1 MLFIQLNNFLFFPK
15 TPYFTCHAKIRDMNL
30 DQFAQEVRLLI
41 AQGETQEAIERLL
54 QLYNQAKGEY
64 YDELIVVASHYKILR
79 DKIMA
84 GTLDA
89 DDASVQTNAI
99 NHSLLQLIDHIDQDK
114 PLLRYFKQDDNKIP
128 QLPDFKLKTKKSN
141 RNLLIGIGIGA
152 VLLVAVFL
160 IGQQFGGSK
169 SNLAEPAVPEETQTA
184 GVEEAP
190 KMSDRAITNV
200 QKPKPKETQPTP
212 SKPEV
217 KAEVEKFIDNQ
228 LVSPVK
234 EEENLPTETAKS
246 LDSEP
251 NNTIAQAIALSFP
264 ASQPGSI
271 ASASDRD
278 HYKIRLKEGEQVNVL
293 LETTAG
299 NLNPILEILD
309 DSGRSL
315 QRLGARDGR
324 ITTFHRARTSGVY
337 YMRIYGRLRTTG
349 DYIIKMRVGEE

>member
-1 MLFIQLNNFLFFPK
+1 
-15 TPYFTCHAKIRDMNL
+15 MNL

-99 NHSLLQLIDHIDQDK
+99 NHSLLQLIDHIDEDK
-114 PLLRYFKQDDNKIP
+114 PLLRYYKLDDNKIP
-128 QLPDFKLKTKKSN
+128 QLPDFKTQTKRSN
-141 RNLLIGIGIGA
+141 RNLLIGIGVGA

-160 IGQQFGGSK
+160 VGQQFGSPK
-169 SNLAEPAVPEETQTA
+169 ISPAEPEIPEETQTTE
-184 GVEEAP
+184 VEVTP
-190 KMSDRAITNV
+190 KTSDRAATSV
-200 QKPKPKETQPTP
+200 EKPKPRETQQIP
-212 SKPEV
+212 SKPES
-217 KAEVEKFIDNQ
+217 KTEVEKKTDNQ
-228 LVSPVK
+228 TVTKVES
-234 EEENLPTETAKS
+234 EENIPTETAKS
-246 LDSEP
+246 LDREP
-251 NNTIAQAIALSFP
+251 NNTIADAISLTSP
-264 ASQPGSI
+264 ASQSGSI
-271 ASASDRD
+271 ASASDQD
-278 HYKIRLKEGEQVNVL
+278 HYKIRLKEGEQVNIS
-293 LETTAG
+293 LETSAG

-309 DSGRSL
+309 ENGRSL

-324 ITTFHRARTSGVY
+324 IATFHRARTSGVY
-337 YMRIYGRLRTTG
+337 YMRIYGKLRTTG

>member
-1 MLFIQLNNFLFFPK
+1 
-15 TPYFTCHAKIRDMNL
+15 MNL

-41 AQGETQEAIERLL
+41 AQGETQEAINRLL

-128 QLPDFKLKTKKSN
+128 QLPDFKSKTKKSN
-141 RNLLIGIGIGA
+141 RNLLIGIGVGA
-152 VLLVAVFL
+152 VLLVAVFW

-169 SNLAEPAVPEETQTA
+169 TNPAEPEISEDTQVAEVEETPATN
-184 GVEEAP
+184 
-190 KMSDRAITNV
+190 DRAVTNA

-217 KAEVEKFIDNQ
+217 KTESKEAVDNQ
-228 LVSPVK
+228 AISTIK
-234 EEENLPTETAKS
+234 AEENIPTETAKS
-246 LDSEP
+246 LDPEP
-251 NNTIAQAIALSFP
+251 NNTIAQAIALTFP

-271 ASASDRD
+271 SSASDQD
-278 HYKIRLKEGEQVNVL
+278 HYKIRLKEREQVNIL
-293 LETTAG
+293 LETSAG

-315 QRLGARDGR
+315 QRLSARDGR
-324 ITTFHRARTSGVY
+324 IETFHRARTSGIY
-337 YMRIYGRLRTTG
+337 YIRVYGRLRTTG
-349 DYIIKMRVGEE
+349 DYIIKMRVG